1 MSTQNVTLSVKGMHC
16 SSCVKRIERAL
27 GTTKGISSV
36 KVDLIGG
43 KALVH
48 YEPELV
54 TDLAIK
60 EVVRQLGFT
69 VAT

>member
-16 SSCVKRIERAL
+16 GSCVKRIERAL
-27 GTTKGISSV
+27 GATKGVSSV

-43 KALVH
+43 KAAVV
-48 YEPELV
+48 YDPVSV
-54 TDLAIK
+54 TDATLK

-69 VAT
+69 VAA